1 MSNNSNSSEKILNKS
16 DMPMDNKSYS
26 NKNNDMMNDK
36 RNDKKNNK
44 KNTLPVMKR
53 LLGYVLK
60 NYKFSCIAVVAC
72 ILASSLITL
81 TATLFIQK
89 LVDNYIIPLTQSA
102 VHDYAP
108 LASAIIKLSAVLLV
122 GVLCSYI

>member
-1 MSNNSNSSEKILNKS
+1 
-16 DMPMDNKSYS
+16 
-26 NKNNDMMNDK
+26 
-36 RNDKKNNK
+36 
-44 KNTLPVMKR
+44 MKR

-72 ILASSLITL
+72 IIVSSLTTL
-81 TATLFIQK
+81 IATLFIQK

-108 LASAIIKLSAVLLV
+108 LAAAIIKLSAVLLV
-122 GVLCSYI
+122 GVMFIYIQQDYGKCWAGYFKKAKI